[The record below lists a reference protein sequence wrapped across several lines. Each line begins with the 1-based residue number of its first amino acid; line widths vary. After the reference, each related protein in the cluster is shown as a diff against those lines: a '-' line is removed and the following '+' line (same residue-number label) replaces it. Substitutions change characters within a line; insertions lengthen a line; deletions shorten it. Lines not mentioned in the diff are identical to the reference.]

1 MSSNRPGYFKQLWFR
16 WKTLR
21 LPWRR
26 QFLVGADLAGNTFWE
41 FKDALQANRWR
52 RIVKYSQQAH
62 YADVKISPQWHQ
74 WLRHTRIDAPSIQ
87 EQQYD
92 VSRQEMMKQLA
103 AKADDRWKSIPS
115 FLDSPKQ
122 QQPQPGL
129 ELKDPGGYVGQT
141 EPESQQG
148 VTSGVEDPSKVQEV
162 SAGKD
167 TKEVDEG
174 RFKGKTKEKETPPW
188 AKNQPQGGP
197 VMRNLFDPRVEIGE
211 IVNHELALSI
221 GMALQQQFALV
232 PFSTTYVYEA
242 VLTLTLIKSV

>member
-1 MSSNRPGYFKQLWFR
+1 MGGEIAKES
-16 WKTLR
+16 
-21 LPWRR
+21 
-26 QFLVGADLAGNTFWE
+26 ADGVVA
-41 FKDALQANRWR
+41 
-52 RIVKYSQQAH
+52 
-62 YADVKISPQWHQ
+62 QWHQ

-197 VMRNLFDPRVEIGE
+197 GETWQPREWSPGV
-211 IVNHELALSI
+211 ASRR
-221 GMALQQQFALV
+221 
-232 PFSTTYVYEA
+232 
-242 VLTLTLIKSV
+242 